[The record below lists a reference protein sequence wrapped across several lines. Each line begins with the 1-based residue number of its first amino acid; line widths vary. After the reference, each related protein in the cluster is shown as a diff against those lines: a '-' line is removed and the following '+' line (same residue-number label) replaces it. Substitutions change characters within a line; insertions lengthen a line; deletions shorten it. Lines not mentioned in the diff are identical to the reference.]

1 MLFRSQRILAE
12 RDIVSA
18 LQWYPAEVLHLTRWK
33 EPDPTEAASSPQN
46 QRIHTIR
53 AFVCAM
59 LLWSNGE
66 YLRMNVEPVNSI
78 VEDSEN
84 ATLVQLLASL
94 PVLGP
99 PSQLAAL
106 RFVAWRAQDLS
117 GCYDDAP
124 FFMCALLT
132 LVLRTQADL
141 TVAELREIIDALYAS
156 EQQTREEMIIRPPN
170 GEAWL
175 LGLTYFDLRHHVWQQ
190 IGQEI
195 GAFSV
200 KYVGTDV
207 ALLLLDIARRF
218 EGGPQNG

>member
-1 MLFRSQRILAE
+1 
-12 RDIVSA
+12 
-18 LQWYPAEVLHLTRWK
+18 
-33 EPDPTEAASSPQN
+33 
-46 QRIHTIR
+46 
-53 AFVCAM
+53 M

-66 YLRMNVEPVNSI
+66 YLRMKVEPVNSI

-106 RFVAWRAQDLS
+106 RFVAWRAQDLTS
-117 GCYDDAP
+117 CYDDAP
-124 FFMCALLT
+124 FFMCALLA

-170 GEAWL
+170 VEAWL

-218 EGGPQNG
+218 EGDPQNG